1 MPKNSKLIKRF
12 DRFLLKSYIGP
23 FILTFAVG
31 DFILLMQFFWKYFD
45 ELVGKG
51 IEWNILMEMTFYAA
65 TTFVPMALPIGILL
79 SSLICFGNMGERYEL
94 VAIKASGV
102 SLRRVLAPL
111 VVFVSLVSCMSMYFS
126 NYILPKTN
134 LKFQAVFHDIRRQ
147 KLAFNI
153 VEGVFYD
160 GLDGYMI
167 RVDKKE
173 DDDKTLRGVM
183 IYTYG
188 NNVSNSTVTCAE
200 WGTMELYEPTNTLIL
215 TLYNGF
221 SYDDSYKRD
230 EAEDKPFR
238 RLEFDRDV
246 MRFDM
251 SQFDMSQSDEGVY
264 SSNYKNLN
272 ANKLLE
278 KIDYFDS
285 TYYAKVEQFVTFSTD
300 RFNVNTSNAAE
311 ANVNVHDSV
320 DFSFLKRPILSNFA
334 DSTMK
339 REPLVTSAFNEAK
352 NDQNSAKMKANVC
365 DYNESLLIKHKVEN
379 YNRYVLA
386 IGCLVLFL
394 VGAPLGAIIRKG
406 GLGMPLVL
414 AVFIFIIYYIILTSG
429 QKAAIQGSMDP
440 LVGMWLANIIVLPIG
455 LFLTAKATSDS
466 PVLDPDYWN
475 KLYNKFKSVFGK
487 K

>member
-51 IEWNILMEMTFYAA
+51 IEWNILMKMTFYAA

-94 VAIKASGV
+94 VAIKATGV

-111 VVFVSLVSCMSMYFS
+111 IMLVSLIACMSMYFS

-167 RVDKKE
+167 RVNKKE
-173 DDDKTLRGVM
+173 DDDKTLRDVM

-188 NNVSNSTVTCAE
+188 NTGSNNVVTCAE

-221 SYDDSYKRD
+221 SYDDSYKREKAD
-230 EAEDKPFR
+230 DKPFR
-238 RLEFDRDV
+238 RLEFERDV

-251 SQFDMSQSDEGVY
+251 SQFDMSESDEGVY

-272 ANKLLE
+272 ANKLVD
-278 KIDYFDS
+278 KIAFFDS
-285 TYYAKVEQFVTFSTD
+285 TCLAKENDFVNFSSD
-300 RFNVNTSNAAE
+300 RFNFYASNVKPAAVPDT
-311 ANVNVHDSV
+311 A
-320 DFSFLKRPILSNFA
+320 DFSFVKRPILSNLN
-334 DSTMK
+334 DSIN
-339 REPLVTSAFNEAK
+339 RNPLVTAAVNKAK
-352 NDQNSAKMKANVC
+352 NDQQSAKMKSNVC
-365 DYNESLLIKHKVEN
+365 EYNESMLIKHKVEN

-386 IGCLVLFL
+386 IGCIVLFL

-429 QKAAIQGSMDP
+429 QKAAIQGSMSP
-440 LVGMWLANIIVLPIG
+440 FVGMWLANIIVLPVG

-475 KLYNKFKSVFGK
+475 KLYNTVKKIFGK
-487 K
+487 